1 MKNLLDSSTCIAL
14 LRGKPQIV
22 TKRFLAADSSELLLC
37 SIVVAELLVGALRS
51 AHPEAEAAK
60 VKEFVAGFPML
71 GFGIAEAETYAR
83 VRHDLE
89 RAGMSIGAND
99 LIIAATAV
107 ASGLTLVTHNTRE
120 FGRVAGLQ
128 VEDWEA

>member
-1 MKNLLDSSTCIAL
+1 
-14 LRGKPQIV
+14 
-22 TKRFLAADSSELLLC
+22 
-37 SIVVAELLVGALRS
+37 
-51 AHPEAEAAK
+51 
-60 VKEFVAGFPML
+60 
-71 GFGIAEAETYAR
+71 
-83 VRHDLE
+83 
-89 RAGMSIGAND
+89 MSIGAND